1 MMKRIAF
8 LFILLLSV
16 QCAGISAQEL
26 LKEKPSA
33 VRGRDVVAEA
43 MQYLGTPYRYGKMS
57 PKYGFDC
64 SGFTS
69 YVFKGLNLDLP
80 RVSRMQYDKETAI
93 ADSKDLH
100 KGDLVFFSGRKVS
113 KRIGHV
119 GIVTQV
125 NHQTG
130 EFSFIHASCSEGVT
144 VSSSTDAYY
153 AKRYIGACRVLPDA
167 LNGKA

>member
-69 YVFKGLNLDLP
+69 YVFNGQGLSRHSGIQP
-80 RVSRMQYDKETAI
+80 RPSPAAAGQ
-93 ADSKDLH
+93 
-100 KGDLVFFSGRKVS
+100 
-113 KRIGHV
+113 
-119 GIVTQV
+119 
-125 NHQTG
+125 
-130 EFSFIHASCSEGVT
+130 
-144 VSSSTDAYY
+144 
-153 AKRYIGACRVLPDA
+153 
-167 LNGKA
+167 KAPS

>member
-69 YVFKGLNLDLP
+69 YVFKGLNIDLP
-80 RVSRMQYDKETAI
+80 RVSRMQYDKRRQLPTARTCI
-93 ADSKDLH
+93 KATWC
-100 KGDLVFFSGRKVS
+100 FSPDGRF
-113 KRIGHV
+113 R
-119 GIVTQV
+119 
-125 NHQTG
+125 N
-130 EFSFIHASCSEGVT
+130 AS
-144 VSSSTDAYY
+144 AMW
-153 AKRYIGACRVLPDA
+153 VL
-167 LNGKA
+167 

>member
-26 LKEKPSA
+26 LKEKPSI
-33 VRGRDVVAEA
+33 VRGRDVVEEA
-43 MQYLGTPYRYGKMS
+43 MQYLGTPYRYGKMN

-69 YVFKGLNLDLP
+69 YVFKGLDIDLP

-100 KGDLVFFSGRKVS
+100 KGDLVFFSGR
-113 KRIGHV
+113 
-119 GIVTQV
+119 
-125 NHQTG
+125 
-130 EFSFIHASCSEGVT
+130 
-144 VSSSTDAYY
+144 
-153 AKRYIGACRVLPDA
+153 
-167 LNGKA
+167 